1 MELWDAGGTNYLS
14 IEPMAYQFEDVR
26 VDPYDAN
33 WLLIDGR
40 ARWGAEEWNF
50 LEPCLL
56 VDEARNLGT
65 WLLRAARGL
74 VEPMEL
80 SGQSELLPTLN
91 FVEPNLGFSLVSFEP
106 SAIVIRVFLWLESQP
121 PSVTSEREFFLDLT
135 ISPSDL
141 TRAVAAWEQ
150 ELAEFPLRG

>member
-40 ARWGAEEWNF
+40 ARCGTEEWNF

-56 VDEARNLGT
+56 VDEARSLGT
-65 WLLRAARGL
+65 WFLRAARGL
-74 VEPMEL
+74 VEPLEL
-80 SGQSELLPTLN
+80 SGAGALQPTISH
-91 FVEPNLGFSLVSFEP
+91 VEPNLGFGLVSCDP
-106 SAIVIRVFLWLESQP
+106 SAVVLRAFLWLESQP
-121 PSVTSEREFFLDLT
+121 PSVTTDREFFMDLT
-135 ISPSDL
+135 IAPSDL
-141 TRAVAAWEQ
+141 TRAVAEWET

>member
-26 VDPYDAN
+26 VDPCDAN

-40 ARWGAEEWNF
+40 ARCGTEEWNF

-56 VDEARNLGT
+56 VEEALSLGT
-65 WLLRAARGL
+65 WLMRAARGL
-74 VEPMEL
+74 VEPL
-80 SGQSELLPTLN
+80 KLDGHRELLPTRD
-91 FVEPNLGFSLVSFEP
+91 FVEPNLGFGLASFQP
-106 SAIVIRVFLWLESQP
+106 TAVVLRAFLWLESQP
-121 PSVTSEREFFLDLT
+121 PSVTTDREFFMDLT
-135 ISPSDL
+135 IAPSDL
-141 TRAVAAWEQ
+141 KQAVAVWET